1 MLIKLLSKIVSVYMV
16 YLQGMSHQ
24 CEINVINTFYNKFWQ
39 ILVTLL
45 NVLGFLL
52 LASEKKGYKFLIC
65 YFLVINI
72 YYFFDLLLFNV
83 HDYCSWYI
91 FNLLKCL
98 RFLKGCFPAF
108 VVPYLTYKKI

>member
-1 MLIKLLSKIVSVYMV
+1 MARGSKIVFVYTV

-24 CEINVINTFYNKFWQ
+24 YEINVINTFYNKFWQ

-52 LASEKKGYKFLIC
+52 LASEKKWYKFLIC

-91 FNLLKCL
+91 FDLLKCL